1 MEGLRGGPVW
11 SGPASAPAL
20 TDICFYSGRTPQCLI
35 THVIMPPRVWPAT
48 CAGQTCFG
56 LSDESL
62 SAILH
67 EDAKRRGR
75 RSG

>member
-1 MEGLRGGPVW
+1 MEGLRGSPVW
-11 SGPASAPAL
+11 SGPATAPAL

-35 THVIMPPRVWPAT
+35 KHVIMPPRVSPAT
-48 CAGQTCFG
+48 CAGQTCFR
-56 LSDESL
+56 LSDVSL